1 MAFWQELAENDKK
14 GLFKSDNHSVSY
26 PTGIT
31 VLDYANGYWTTVT
44 DEDGNEIVIPVT
56 GIQAGSMVSIISEV
70 GGGKSTLS
78 EQIGWNIVKPFDD
91 GLLYIIDCEKTVI
104 RQRVTNLCQ
113 CDNDEP
119 RIIITKQHTSIED
132 VLDAFKRV
140 CDTKEAAGKKMMY
153 EVKGKSYGEK
163 SFWQYVPTVFII
175 DSLPSFNSS
184 EYNVDDLGNNI
195 DQMRASKDITRF
207 YTNVLDRA
215 WKYNVIFI
223 VINHIRT
230 NTNMN
235 PYQTPPR
242 GLLMLNPMTESLPRG
257 SVAQFF
263 STTYF
268 RIRTKKSAAYCED
281 EDGFNGYKCE
291 ISLAKSKSNMVGTS
305 FPVTFNLQKGFDPVY
320 SIYEFANSL
329 GLVKG
334 RNPYLS
340 IEGVSRK
347 FNRKDFNTLMT
358 GDKDFREEVLT
369 VLKPYFEGL
378 LGSQEGLL
386 RNTDEE
392 YNMDVVD
399 LNDISTISGVVA
411 SSEELPKAA

>member
-1 MAFWQELAENDKK
+1 MAFWEELEQNDKK
-14 GLFKSDNHSVSY
+14 GLFKSDNNTVSY

-44 DEDGNEIVIPVT
+44 DENGEEKVIPVI
-56 GIQAGSMVSIISEV
+56 GIQAGSLISIISEV

-78 EQIGWNIVKPFDD
+78 TQIGWNIVKPFDD
-91 GLLYIIDCEKTVI
+91 GLLYIVDCEKTVI
-104 RQRVTNLCQ
+104 RRRVANLCR
-113 CDNDEP
+113 CDYDEP
-119 RIIITKQHTSIED
+119 RIKIAKNHTSIED
-132 VLDAFKRV
+132 VLDAFKKV
-140 CDTKEAAGKKMMY
+140 CDLKEASGKKMMY
-153 EVKGKSYGEK
+153 EVKGRSYGEK

-305 FPVTFNLQKGFDPVY
+305 FPVTFNLQKGFDPIY

-329 GLVKG
+329 GLIKG
-334 RNPYLS
+334 RNPYLT
-340 IEGVSRK
+340 IDGVDRK
-347 FNRKDFNTLMT
+347 FNRKEFVNLMT
-358 GDKDFREEVLT
+358 GDKLFRESVLT

-378 LGSQEGLL
+378 LGSKEGLI
-386 RNTDEE
+386 RSTDEE
-392 YNMDVVD
+392 IEID
-399 LNDISTISGVVA
+399 LNNISDIGGVIV
-411 SSEELPKAA
+411 SDETMNAA